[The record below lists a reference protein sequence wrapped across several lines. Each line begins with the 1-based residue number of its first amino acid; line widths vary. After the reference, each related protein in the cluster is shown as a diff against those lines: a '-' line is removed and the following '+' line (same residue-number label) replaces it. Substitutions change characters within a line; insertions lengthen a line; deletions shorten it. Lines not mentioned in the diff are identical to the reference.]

1 MVELSL
7 SDDSAVVA
15 DDAKFVL
22 SVAEHLHDVLEDN
35 FWLVLSVVFSFA
47 FFICRFL
54 FMT

>member
-35 FWLVLSVVFSFA
+35 F
-47 FFICRFL
+47 
-54 FMT
+54 